1 MFFFP
6 TIHFDSA
13 CQKSEMR
20 DQNAKTDNALT
31 AAMKKNMAA
40 FLKKCTQK
48 HYEVECQ
55 SEGGT
60 ASAANV
66 PEEMIKETEDQ
77 YDSEGD
83 LDLDS
88 TL

>member
-1 MFFFP
+1 
-6 TIHFDSA
+6 
-13 CQKSEMR
+13 
-20 DQNAKTDNALT
+20 
-31 AAMKKNMAA
+31 MAA

-48 HYEVECQ
+48 QYEVECQ